1 MIIGS
6 KEFGFEIN
14 KAKDHDTEFKMFIN
28 KKNILEFKFNGESR
42 TTTWNIDDVII
53 FLHSKVLVFT
63 NDDIKFPIEIE
74 GTSAA
79 EKANNA
85 RDFDT
90 DDEDE
95 FDKYYDAL
103 NDWVYDHSW
112 QHECQGGYIADVIF
126 RKVENN
132 IEVSW
137 DNRELYDDVEYTD
150 LTGYKLI
157 DIDTFTKIIIQLFDD
172 YNNMWN

>member
-1 MIIGS
+1 MIVGN

-28 KKNILEFKFNGESR
+28 EKNILEFKFNGESR
-42 TTTWNIDDVII
+42 TTTWNIDDVIN
-53 FLHSKVLVFT
+53 FLHNDVLKFTSKD
-63 NDDIKFPIEIE
+63 NQFPIDVE
-74 GTSAA
+74 GISAA

-85 RDFDT
+85 REFDT
-90 DDEDE
+90 EDEEE

-103 NDWVYDHSW
+103 NDWVYEHSW

-126 RKVENN
+126 RKVGDN
-132 IEVSW
+132 IEISW
-137 DNRELYDDVEYTD
+137 DNRELYEDVEYAN

-157 DIDTFTKIIIQLFDD
+157 DITTFTNTIIELFDD
-172 YNNMWN
+172 YNNIWN